1 MSFLVLDG
9 NAVLVCCS
17 TIASPPLRGCI
28 VPSRALTL
36 GVESA
41 IGEEERVKEVNYDE
55 VLCARSCKLEACS
68 HLAMQHAL
76 RPAVTNACS
85 MTARTGMN

>member
-17 TIASPPLRGCI
+17 TIASLPLRGCI

-41 IGEEERVKEVNYDE
+41 IGEGGESQR
-55 VLCARSCKLEACS
+55 ARL
-68 HLAMQHAL
+68 
-76 RPAVTNACS
+76 
-85 MTARTGMN
+85 